1 MLNETIVNH
10 FWVFEVAL
18 DNNDEEL
25 LLSNL
30 EKNFLHEDNGVI
42 AFVSCNG
49 SKDNSFVYGIKV
61 TAQ

>member
-1 MLNETIVNH
+1 MLNEAIGNH

-25 LLSNL
+25 LVFNL
-30 EKNFLHEDNGVI
+30 EKNILPEKYGVI
-42 AFVSCNG
+42 AFVSCKC

-61 TAQ
+61 TAK